1 MKTKE
6 ELEVNLAA
14 LKLLEA
20 ETGVKH
26 ENFKQQVQ
34 DTEKK
39 LEDINKPELT
49 PLQFDKIQ
57 EAVEEGVG
65 NFSFDEAD
73 NYDKEFGME
82 YDGKVYLES
91 IDLTCSHEL
100 VEKIVEEVYKLFTEA
115 ECPEED
121 DNSQVNNATHVEK
134 VI

>member
-20 ETGVKH
+20 ETSIKH

-57 EAVEEGVG
+57 EAIEEGVG
-65 NFSFDEAD
+65 NFSFEDQD

-91 IDLTCSHEL
+91 IDLTCTHEL
-100 VEKIVEEVYKLFTEA
+100 VEKIVEQVHKLFTEA

-134 VI
+134 II

>member
-20 ETGVKH
+20 ETGIKH

-65 NFSFDEAD
+65 NFSFDDQD

-82 YDGKVYLES
+82 YDGKVHLDS
-91 IDLTCSHEL
+91 IDLTCTYEL
-100 VEKIVEEVYKLFTEA
+100 VEMITKEVHKLFTEA
-115 ECPEED
+115 ECPEEEI
-121 DNSQVNNATHVEK
+121 SE
-134 VI
+134 

>member
-20 ETGVKH
+20 ETGIKH

-65 NFSFDEAD
+65 NFSFDDQD
-73 NYDKEFGME
+73 NYDKEFAME
-82 YDGKVYLES
+82 YDGKVYLDS
-91 IDLTCSHEL
+91 IDLTCTHEL
-100 VEKIVEEVYKLFTEA
+100 VEKIVEQVYKLFTEA
-115 ECPEED
+115 ECPTEE
-121 DNSQVNNATHVEK
+121 EE
-134 VI
+134 